1 MKDQRTV
8 TTRTDYV
15 TKDVCTNIQPTNIL
29 IEDTD
34 DQYGTHMGLIKAS
47 ELIPKSPGQHYR
59 DLTNVVYRDKV
70 VGLRFL
76 NADGTNKDVVCL
88 RVDGGPDEGPH
99 HVMVRYYHA
108 LHHIEFGSRV
118 MLVTVRWAGGSY
130 LNGVERLNGHQG
142 YACNNV
148 FISATLKGSNTPHTS
163 QVCPEAVRANMTAAV
178 EEYIRIVD
186 GSPAMNGKLRL
197 VAPPIP
203 SPDELQREQTISG
216 IMRAATDVKRD
227 ALLAKAPADIR
238 DEVVMVRTVEE
249 NHWKKV
255 YSNGDTME
263 VRYCYKLECCFKP
276 GCPHPKCKLG
286 RPAISPVWFDG
297 GPTCDGPY
305 HPYPA
310 PDPERPGHYL
320 SAEANLAKWQQGD
333 LQQHVRS
340 PQHVI
345 DEAWK
350 TRIDEGKENDEATY
364 GTWTNNLAV
373 RTMIPQSRV
382 VLRIDHLKEIARN
395 IRAGMEKG
403 KKTRAD
409 KKAAAADAAA
419 AAAAAAA
426 GGGAGGGRGRG
437 RGRGDGH
444 GGGRGRGGDQG
455 DGGAVG
461 MADGTGCGDG
471 SGGGPPAAPAGGGSA
486 ATEDG
491 SGATAAEDAATAA
504 AAGGR
509 AGGGR
514 GRGRGR
520 GGRHG
525 GGRGRGGDQGDGGAL
540 GMADGAG
547 CGDGSGGG
555 PSAAP
560 AEGGSAAGDGPVTA
574 AATKHAAAEAVAG
587 GGGRG
592 GRGQGREGGR
602 GRGRGRGDGMGAGG
616 EGSRLCAAAGDSSTS
631 AGAGVADRFG
641 PGNDVPRHLT
651 LAVKKAKASVRNLEK
666 AELEKAV
673 EGKMIDGTVKSLSCA
688 ELATLITS
696 RGSKAQGNKEA
707 LVAMATNLIAQGV
720 QPSEKARTRAA
731 LLSAG
736 EPNLEALHVVLET
749 AKKAVAT
756 WTPGIGEGHGGGGH
770 LAGAQ
775 RVDVGVGVGTTI
787 PASAAPF
794 ANPGPAAT
802 TGIGLGVGGG
812 GHAPGAQ
819 RVDAGDGASLSISVP
834 ALPAAAAAAAAP
846 ATGIGEGHEGGDHS
860 AGAQRF
866 DVGVGVDIN
875 LAVPATNVVAPAA
888 AAAAATTRRVRFRF
902 KVYDLGFKV

>member
-455 DGGAVG
+455 DGGA
-461 MADGTGCGDG
+461 
-471 SGGGPPAAPAGGGSA
+471 
-486 ATEDG
+486 
-491 SGATAAEDAATAA
+491 
-504 AAGGR
+504 
-509 AGGGR
+509 
-514 GRGRGR
+514 
-520 GGRHG
+520 
-525 GGRGRGGDQGDGGAL
+525 L

-875 LAVPATNVVAPAA
+875 LAVPATNVVALAA

-902 KVYDLGFKV
+902 LKFMI